1 MTTLLSH
8 YAILYSILP
17 QHSYYYKSMAG
28 TGSLMEGNITNTSN
42 DSQGC
47 HLMSNKEFITATAL
61 TRATDSFT
69 CLACIIAILLII
81 FLKDYKRFLIR
92 LLLYLNLSVFFF
104 MFAEILQTVPVK
116 NEDGILVIQNKDFC
130 TAAGFLGMFSG
141 LLFILTKFSLALYLI
156 LLSTSKNKQNLHSRA
171 HEIRGVIIA
180 FIIASVM
187 ATIPLIPFDG
197 DTAYGLIKIHC
208 WIEQNAPDCGDSTPG
223 TVERILLWYL
233 PLFATVVFT
242 IVALVSAVRALRKK
256 PARNLIPTEQN
267 KLLEAHKEARTLTVY
282 VIIFIVVYVVNT
294 VLRFPTYILP
304 ELLHDNYPLAMAALI
319 TQPLLLLC
327 IPAAYIFHPG
337 TLKKLRC
344 SEVKQ
349 TINKWR
355 GIHDDEVYTC
365 YPVPRES
372 EFSEYSDLVIVGSHR
387 HQRDSGYRTMLEQPI
402 AEEAEA

>member
-1 MTTLLSH
+1 
-8 YAILYSILP
+8 
-17 QHSYYYKSMAG
+17 MAG

-42 DSQGC
+42 DSQDC

-61 TRATDSFT
+61 TRATNSFT
-69 CLACIIAILLII
+69 CLACIIAIFLII

-104 MFAEILQTVPVK
+104 MFAEILQTLPVK

-130 TAAGFLGMFSG
+130 TAAGFLGTFFA

-156 LLSTSKNKQNLHSRA
+156 FLSTSKNKENIHSQTR
-171 HEIRGVIIA
+171 EICGVIIA
-180 FIIASVM
+180 FTIAIVM
-187 ATIPLIPFDG
+187 AAIPLIPFDG
-197 DTAYGLIKIHC
+197 YKAYGLIEIYC
-208 WIEQNAPDCGDSTPG
+208 WIEQNAPDCGDSTVG
-223 TVERILLWYL
+223 TIERILLWYF
-233 PLFATVVFT
+233 PLFATVVFM

-282 VIIFIVVYVVNT
+282 VIIFIVVYIVNT
-294 VLRFPTYILP
+294 ALHFPTYILP
-304 ELLHDNYPLAMAALI
+304 ELLHDYENYHLAMAALI

-355 GIHDDEVYTC
+355 GIRDDEVYTN
-365 YPVPRES
+365 YHVPRES

-402 AEEAEA
+402 AEEAEV